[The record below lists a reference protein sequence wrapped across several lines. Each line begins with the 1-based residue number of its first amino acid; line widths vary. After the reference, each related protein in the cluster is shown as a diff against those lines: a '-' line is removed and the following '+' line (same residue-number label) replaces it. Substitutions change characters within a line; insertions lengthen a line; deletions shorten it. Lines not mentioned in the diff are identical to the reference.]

1 VAAHAWINW
10 LLTPSTAVTEM
21 NYHNYPIPIP
31 DALDQMPAD
40 FKSDPLFNVPKDYS
54 QNYQYILNVSPAVVQ
69 ARTEITTEF
78 QAAG

>member
-1 VAAHAWINW
+1 
-10 LLTPSTAVTEM
+10 
-21 NYHNYPIPIP
+21 
-31 DALDQMPAD
+31 MPTD
-40 FKSDPLFNVPKDYS
+40 LKNDPLFNVPKENS